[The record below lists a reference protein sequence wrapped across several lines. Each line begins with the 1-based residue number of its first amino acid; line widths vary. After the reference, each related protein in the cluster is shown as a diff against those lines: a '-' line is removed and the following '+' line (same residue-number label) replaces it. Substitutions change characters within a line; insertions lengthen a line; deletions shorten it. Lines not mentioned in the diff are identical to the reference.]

1 MMQLGLTESRKG
13 AWLGVDK
20 AIEALIE
27 TVGART
33 ANGKLHIQIMADA
46 VRVYRRTAFTVVA
59 IRALQDD
66 PNYNSMT
73 TTCIL

>member
-1 MMQLGLTESRKG
+1 MKALGLTESRKG

-20 AIEALIE
+20 AIEALME
-27 TVGART
+27 TVGIRAL
-33 ANGKLHIQIMADA
+33 NGILHVQVMADA

-59 IRALQDD
+59 IRALQPEPDF
-66 PNYNSMT
+66 NSMT